1 MSSKT
6 KKKSYLNPKHY
17 VDENGYKV
25 FEFFTKEKDGT
36 LVKHINKNIID
47 EKFYIIKE
55 SSNETVNI
63 SFNDSN
69 NNDRNN
75 DDRNNTENKEE
86 QIYSTLTALKLLDNK
101 LNECCIK

>member
-17 VDENGYKV
+17 VDENGYNV

-47 EKFYIIKE
+47 ERFYIIKE
-55 SSNETVNI
+55 NSNETVNI
-63 SFNDSN
+63 SC
-69 NNDRNN
+69 NDRGNN
-75 DDRNNTENKEE
+75 DDRNNNENKEE
-86 QIYSTLTALKLLDNK
+86 QIYSTLTALKLLNNK
-101 LNECCIK
+101 FNECCIK